1 MPILVWCD
9 CDVSACP
16 PRPSPVSG
24 LRCPPSSHT
33 IVDTDM
39 PSLGQKGKGI
49 SSVLN
54 LSALEQ
60 FSYDYIILLDQSEW
74 MILHVWLPSPSNIYR
89 CCVTMQSFNFTRYHS
104 KQVGENTLP
113 SSYIFYEALKFLL
126 HFERYIFK
134 HYGRIFSNFPLSW
147 LCPACVAVSSPLCS
161 ARSNFQLII
170 SELSNPKIFMT
181 DMYVVSWQILILA
194 VLLYDTLSIHYLL
207 IENCLTKGKRDH
219 ARHFTPWPLIGVAA
233 GQKEEE
239 EECVLRSSCEAPGLA
254 WPPPSSSLLTFPST
268 AARQARA
275 EGWVWRQ

>member
-1 MPILVWCD
+1 
-9 CDVSACP
+9 
-16 PRPSPVSG
+16 
-24 LRCPPSSHT
+24 
-33 IVDTDM
+33 M

-49 SSVLN
+49 SSLLN

-89 CCVTMQSFNFTRYHS
+89 YYLCDCVTMQSFNFTRYHS

-126 HFERYIFK
+126 HFESYIFK

-194 VLLYDTLSIHYLL
+194 VLLYDTLSIQCLL
-207 IENCLTKGKRDH
+207 IENCLTKGKKDH
-219 ARHFTPWPLIGVAA
+219 ARLSTPWPLIGVAA
-233 GQKEEE
+233 GQEEEEEE

-254 WPPPSSSLLTFPST
+254 PSLLTFPST

>member
-1 MPILVWCD
+1 
-9 CDVSACP
+9 
-16 PRPSPVSG
+16 
-24 LRCPPSSHT
+24 
-33 IVDTDM
+33 M

-49 SSVLN
+49 SSLLN

-89 CCVTMQSFNFTRYHS
+89 YSLCDCVTMQSFNFTRYHS

-126 HFERYIFK
+126 HFESYIFK

-181 DMYVVSWQILILA
+181 DIYV
-194 VLLYDTLSIHYLL
+194 
-207 IENCLTKGKRDH
+207 R
-219 ARHFTPWPLIGVAA
+219 
-233 GQKEEE
+233 
-239 EECVLRSSCEAPGLA
+239 CVLTDINLCSSIIVWHPLNTQYNVY
-254 WPPPSSSLLTFPST
+254 WLKIVLQRVKRTMPDSPPP
-268 AARQARA
+268 
-275 EGWVWRQ
+275 GHW